1 MIKKILSTLLLL
13 HLISYSQDNRGYI
26 VEVNTK
32 SPTFSIPLNDNELF
46 QLDQHKGKVIMLQFT
61 ASWCSVCM
69 KEMPFIEKEIWEKYN
84 ENDDF
89 ILIGL
94 AKDTERRRQGEKE
107 INLMI
112 NKTGIT
118 YPIIRDYNSDI
129 FHLFAEKN
137 AGVTRNIIID
147 KNGDIA
153 FLTRLFERK
162 EFDEMKEVI
171 DKLLHN

>member
-1 MIKKILSTLLLL
+1 LIKKALSLLLFL
-13 HLISYSQDNRGYI
+13 YLIAYSQDSRGYI

-32 SPTFSIPLNDNELF
+32 APNFSIPLNENQLF

-69 KEMPFIEKEIWEKYN
+69 KEMPFIEKEIWRKYN
-84 ENDDF
+84 ENNEF

-112 NKTGIT
+112 NKTGVT
-118 YPIIRDYNSDI
+118 YPIITDYNSEI

-162 EFDEMKEVI
+162 EFDEMKKVI
-171 DKLLHN
+171 DELLDN